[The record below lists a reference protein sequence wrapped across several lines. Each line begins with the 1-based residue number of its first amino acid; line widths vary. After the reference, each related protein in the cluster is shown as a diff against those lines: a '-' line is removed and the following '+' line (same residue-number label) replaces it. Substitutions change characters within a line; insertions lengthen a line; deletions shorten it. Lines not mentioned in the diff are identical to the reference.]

1 MRLLLAAASTAI
13 AAQSVSADLLMSEI
27 YWNNDSGVADWFEL
41 TNTGTTAISTAGL
54 FYDDDSADAT
64 KDDGLSSLTI
74 GAGESVVFLVSWED
88 DFASSADAIRAFNT
102 EWSYSGAIGFV
113 DGGSGLGGGGD
124 AAYVF
129 DGNGDSANVLTFL
142 EYPDTDTI
150 GDAATWTPGGLT
162 TSGSTSLS
170 GVLGTPGVI
179 PAPGALALLG
189 LAGLGRRRR
198 G

>member
-1 MRLLLAAASTAI
+1 MLLLLAAASTAI

-27 YWNNDSGVADWFEL
+27 YWNNDNGVADWFEL

-74 GAGESVVFLVSWED
+74 GAGESVIFLVSWED
-88 DFASSADAIRAFNT
+88 DFTSSADAISAFNA
-102 EWSYSGAIGFV
+102 EWSYTGLIGYV

-129 DGNGDSANVLTFL
+129 DGNGGAASVLTFL

-150 GDAATWTPGGLT
+150 GDGATWTPGGLT
-162 TSGSTSLS
+162 TSGSLSFS
-170 GVLGTPGVI
+170 GVLGTPGAI

-189 LAGLGRRRR
+189 LAGFGRRRR

>member
-27 YWNNDSGVADWFEL
+27 YWNNDNGVADWFEL

-74 GAGESVVFLVSWED
+74 GAGESVIFLVSWED
-88 DFASSADAIRAFNT
+88 DFTSSADAISAFNA
-102 EWSYSGAIGFV
+102 EWSYTGLIGYV

-129 DGNGDSANVLTFL
+129 DGNGGAASVLTFL
-142 EYPDTDTI
+142 EYPDTVTI
-150 GDAATWTPGGLT
+150 GDGATWTPGGLT
-162 TSGSTSLS
+162 TSGSLSFS
-170 GVLGTPGVI
+170 GVLGTPGAI

-189 LAGLGRRRR
+189 LAGFGRRRR

>member
-88 DFASSADAIRAFNT
+88 DFASSADAISAFYT

-113 DGGSGLGGGGD
+113 AVS
-124 AAYVF
+124 YTH
-129 DGNGDSANVLTFL
+129 LTL
-142 EYPDTDTI
+142 PTMYT
-150 GDAATWTPGGLT
+150 
-162 TSGSTSLS
+162 
-170 GVLGTPGVI
+170 V
-179 PAPGALALLG
+179 
-189 LAGLGRRRR
+189 
-198 G
+198 